1 MPDISR
7 SLEISAPPT
16 TVWKWFTTQEML
28 RQWLRPDIVID
39 LVVGGDYRMLG
50 SDGTTISGVVLEL
63 VPEKR
68 LVLSWLEE
76 GTGWK
81 HPARLV
87 VELEP
92 TSGGTRATLTH
103 DGFAGIGT
111 PGWQST
117 AESYR
122 RGLSTHRVLEGLAEV
137 VQTRA

>member
-7 SLEISAPPT
+7 SLEISAPPS
-16 TVWKWFTTQEML
+16 TVWQWFTTQEML

-50 SDGTTISGVVLEL
+50 VDGTTISGVVLEL

-76 GTGWK
+76 DAGWK

-92 TSGGTRATLTH
+92 TSDGTLATLTH
-103 DGFAGIGT
+103 DGFAGIGIARWRDIAA
-111 PGWQST
+111 GY
-117 AESYR
+117 E
-122 RGLSTHRVLEGLAEV
+122 RGIGEHHVLEALAAAV
-137 VQTRA
+137 SVRV